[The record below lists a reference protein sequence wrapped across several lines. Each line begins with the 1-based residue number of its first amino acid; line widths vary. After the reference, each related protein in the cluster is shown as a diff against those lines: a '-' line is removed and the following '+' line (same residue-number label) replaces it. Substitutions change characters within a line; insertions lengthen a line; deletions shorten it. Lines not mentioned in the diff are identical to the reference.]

1 MTPNTGCVKPTM
13 KKSLTLFLSL
23 LKMNTNG
30 DMNGRKTPNGTKKW
44 YEHKPLPWSKYESFK
59 VLFNFSIQM
68 DEIIEH
74 RRPDMI
80 IIDKTSKKSQ
90 IVDFTV
96 PTDRRIEFS
105 QQKKIENYQDLKHEL
120 QKL

>member
-1 MTPNTGCVKPTM
+1 
-13 KKSLTLFLSL
+13 
-23 LKMNTNG
+23 
-30 DMNGRKTPNGTKKW
+30 
-44 YEHKPLPWSKYESFK
+44 
-59 VLFNFSIQM
+59 M